1 MKCWFSEGNS
11 LIYILAGIAGALAQ
25 GVLIPWGDIV
35 LVLTCAA
42 CWRRHVGVAAVVGL
56 ISGLVLGTAQGNLGG
71 FLAFHYVLIAWL
83 AELLPHST
91 RKQRVYS
98 IALISCLSL
107 AGRWGVSWWF
117 ELSSLLSPQGLAS
130 LLASNCL
137 LAFLLPE
144 KSEI

>member
-1 MKCWFSEGNS
+1 MF
-11 LIYILAGIAGALAQ
+11 YILAGIAGALAQ

-35 LVLTCAA
+35 LVITCAA
-42 CWRRHVGVAAVVGL
+42 CWRKHVGIASTTGL
-56 ISGLVLGTAQGNLGG
+56 LAGLLLGTAQGNLGAL
-71 FLAFHYVLIAWL
+71 LAFLYVLIAWL

-98 IALISCLSL
+98 IALISCLSI
-107 AGRWGVSWWF
+107 AGRWAVSWWF

-130 LLASNCL
+130 LLACNCL

-144 KSEI
+144 KSEL